1 MTLKIE
7 SLFGVCAFAICAGL
21 FLQSVGQTADLS
33 QQPAIVQ
40 TEFIV
45 DQPPFKS
52 SHASTIV
59 ETKDG
64 LMAAWFGG
72 SQERA
77 PDVGIWRSRHDGDR
91 WSAPIEIANGI
102 QENEDRRYPCW
113 NPVLFQPKNGP
124 LLFFY
129 KVGPSPASWW
139 GMLSTSWDHGRTWS
153 KPRRLPKDM
162 VGPVRNKPIEL
173 SDGTLLCGASTEDA
187 GWQVHME
194 RTEDFGERWTRTK
207 PLNNAMEFGVI
218 QPTILVHRGGKIQ
231 ILCRS
236 KQRWIVQS
244 WSNDGG
250 KTWSPMEK
258 TKLPNPNSAIDA
270 VMLREGRALLVY
282 NHSAEGRNMLNVAVS
297 QDGEIWQAALILE
310 NQPGEY
316 SYPAVIQTSDELVH
330 ITYTW
335 KRERIKHVVVDPA
348 KLTLRDMPGGE
359 WPQ

>member
-1 MTLKIE
+1 VILKIA
-7 SLFGVCAFAICAGL
+7 SLFGLCAFAICAGL
-21 FLQSVGQTADLS
+21 LLQSVGHTADLA

-40 TEFIV
+40 SEFIV
-45 DQPPFKS
+45 EQPAFKA

-59 ETKDG
+59 ETKSG

-77 PDVGIWRSRHDGDR
+77 PDVGIWLSRYEGVR
-91 WSAPIEIANGI
+91 WSAPAEIANGI
-102 QENEDRRYPCW
+102 QQNEDRRYPCW

-124 LLFFY
+124 LLFFH
-129 KVGPSPASWW
+129 KVGPSPDAWW
-139 GMLSTSWDHGRTWS
+139 GMLSTSWDNGRTWS
-153 KPRRLPKDM
+153 KPRRLPSDI
-162 VGPVRNKPIEL
+162 VGPVRNKPVEL

-194 RTEDFGERWTRTK
+194 RTEDFGKNWTRTK
-207 PLNNAMEFGVI
+207 PVNNVMEFGVI

-236 KQRWIVQS
+236 KQRRIVQS
-244 WSNDGG
+244 WSTDGG
-250 KTWSPMEK
+250 QTWSPMKK
-258 TKLPNPNSAIDA
+258 TILPNPNSAIDA

-282 NHSAEGRNMLNVAVS
+282 NHSPEGRNILNVAVT

-316 SYPAVIQTSDELVH
+316 SYPAVIQTSDGLVH

-348 KLTLRDMPGGE
+348 MLTPRDMPGGE